1 MLCVDIHTYIFA
13 CKKYENMDGKDTF
26 QFQDGEFVQDERG
39 MAWIET
45 VCHQTLTVSCLS
57 TIVQRKR
64 DNIY

>member
-39 MAWIET
+39 MAMDRNSMPSNPY
-45 VCHQTLTVSCLS
+45 CFMSFHNCP
-57 TIVQRKR
+57 KKM
-64 DNIY
+64 